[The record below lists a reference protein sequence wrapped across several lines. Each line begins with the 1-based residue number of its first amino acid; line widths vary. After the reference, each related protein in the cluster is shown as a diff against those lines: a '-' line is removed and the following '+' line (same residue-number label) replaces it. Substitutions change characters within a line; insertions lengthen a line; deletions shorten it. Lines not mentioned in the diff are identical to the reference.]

1 MELFSTLTPAA
12 LTDKAKALYYEER
25 EVHKVLNGWF
35 LSKEI
40 AAELKKQLD
49 VTVDKKKIVLDS
61 DIKAFGTYAV
71 ELKLYNGVT
80 AKVNVMVTEA

>member
-40 AAELKKQLD
+40 AADADEAMTETHPELRAALELEAIIEKLPIEISRQLRTD
-49 VTVDKKKIVLDS
+49 QPR
-61 DIKAFGTYAV
+61 FPC
-71 ELKLYNGVT
+71 
-80 AKVNVMVTEA
+80 